1 MAALREAWDVNRD
14 KHLAMLVKIRDA
26 SMDKGMYG
34 VANKAEELRGKVAGL
49 YVERNLTLT
58 KELSE
63 DDLHQKMKDLF
74 PSKDLFE
81 QSHKNLMDELYPDDE
96 D

>member
-1 MAALREAWDVNRD
+1 MQKE
-14 KHLAMLVKIRDA
+14 I
-26 SMDKGMYG
+26 
-34 VANKAEELRGKVAGL
+34 RGKVAGL

-63 DDLHQKMKDLF
+63 DDIKTKMRDLF
-74 PSKDLFE
+74 PDKETFIAN
-81 QSHKNLMDELYPDDE
+81 HKALMDELFPDDE

>member
-1 MAALREAWDVNRD
+1 ME
-14 KHLAMLVKIRDA
+14 
-26 SMDKGMYG
+26 KGMYG

-58 KELSE
+58 KELTE

-74 PSKDLFE
+74 PNKELFE
-81 QSHKNLMDELYPDDE
+81 QSHTDLMNELYPEDE
-96 D
+96 E

>member
-1 MAALREAWDVNRD
+1 ME
-14 KHLAMLVKIRDA
+14 
-26 SMDKGMYG
+26 KGMYG

-63 DDLHQKMKDLF
+63 DDIKTKMRDLF
-74 PSKDLFE
+74 PDKETFIAN
-81 QSHKNLMDELYPDDE
+81 HKALMDELFQMMRIKSFGGGQEAVKTMICPWSAG
-96 D
+96 